1 MMIAIPTLSY
11 VEINRFCM
19 KRFNLAIN
27 PIILS
32 ALFFVACHPSIVQ
45 PYNSPNLPPKLNP
58 QHVYL
63 DVSILK
69 AHTKIYLNDRF
80 IGYRFQYP
88 KGQLI
93 IDRRFKRLLLKHK
106 GYANAYYLLNTPLK
120 QDKILIQYPLIK
132 LPLAAPNK

>member
-1 MMIAIPTLSY
+1 MMITLPTLNY
-11 VEINRFCM
+11 VEISRFCM
-19 KRFNLAIN
+19 KRFNIVIN
-27 PIILS
+27 PILICV
-32 ALFFVACHPSIVQ
+32 LFFVACHPSIVQ
-45 PYNSPNLPPKLNP
+45 PYHSPSLPPKLDP

-69 AHTKIYLNDRF
+69 AHTKIYLNDRL

-106 GYANAYYLLNTPLK
+106 GYANTYYLLNPSPE
-120 QDKILIQYPLIK
+120 QNKILIHHPLIK
-132 LPLAAPNK
+132 LPPTAPTN